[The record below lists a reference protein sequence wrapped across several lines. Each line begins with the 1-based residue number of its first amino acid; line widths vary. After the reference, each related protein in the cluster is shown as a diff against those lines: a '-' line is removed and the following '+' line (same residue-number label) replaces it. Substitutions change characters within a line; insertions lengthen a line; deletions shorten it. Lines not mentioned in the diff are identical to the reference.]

1 LPETRSTTSIDE
13 PSQPA
18 VPRARFTDLN
28 GVDLRLRLSSFA
40 VEFLSFGFIPAA
52 WWRNHLHQHS
62 YFEICYAFAG
72 RGVFRMLGREYPVRR
87 GDVFVAKPGEEH
99 EIISSID
106 DPMGIYFWS
115 YTLRVEASPGPARPA
130 ARGAGQANGP
140 TSVEVDRLLHAFLQS
155 DVWVSARVPGM
166 ERTLELMTEEMVRR
180 EPGFVSVLEGL
191 ARKLVL
197 DTARAAAGEAQ
208 PGEAASPRV
217 KDPAHALAAQAA
229 RYIRD
234 NHGRSL
240 SVEQVAA
247 QVNLSSRHL
256 ARIFRRVLKQSPN
269 EYLLHVRMEQAAQ
282 LLLDPLLPVK
292 EIAQRVGCPDV
303 RYFTTLFRR
312 QFGVPPAQFRAKGGT
327 RFADPKSPR
336 GSVFADGRVEK

>member
-1 LPETRSTTSIDE
+1 MSSPTH
-13 PSQPA
+13 PSGDPALAA
-18 VPRARFTDLN
+18 VPRSRFTDLN
-28 GVDLRLRLSSFA
+28 GVDLRLRISSFA
-40 VEFLSFGFIPAA
+40 AEFLTFGFIPSA

-99 EIISSID
+99 EIISSND

-115 YTLRVEASPGPARPA
+115 YTLRVEAPPAPTRPA
-130 ARGAGQANGP
+130 PRGAGRGNG
-140 TSVEVDRLLHAFLQS
+140 TGSAEVDRLLHAFLQS
-155 DVWVSARVPGM
+155 GSWVSARVPGM
-166 ERTLELMTEEMVRR
+166 ERTLELMTEEIVRR
-180 EPGFVSVLEGL
+180 EPGFVGILEGL
-191 ARKLVL
+191 AGKLVL
-197 DTARAAAGEAQ
+197 DTARAAVGEPQ

-256 ARIFRRVLKQSPN
+256 ARVFRRVLKQSPN

-282 LLLDPLLPVK
+282 LLLDPLVPVK
-292 EIAQRVGCPDV
+292 EIALRVGCPDV

-312 QFGVPPAQFRAKGGT
+312 RFGVPPAQFRARGGT
-327 RFADPKSPR
+327 KFADPKSPH